1 MAHYCL
7 EASIDLSG
15 ITWSKAVIPWFGGS
29 FNGNGYVISNLKIEG
44 GGYLGLFGQ
53 LGSGANISNLGLEVV
68 DVNGIGSN
76 VGSLV
81 GSNHFFWWNIEDI
94 RTTIMNCYS
103 RGIVSGRS
111 AIGGLMGYNY
121 GGSIITSYS
130 TVVVSGIESV
140 GGLVGS
146 NGGEVMECYSAGS
159 VSGKDFIGGLIGQS
173 VHGWYVDGSATASFW
188 DVDTSGLPT
197 SDGGIG
203 KTTAKMQTAN
213 TYLEAG
219 WDFVDETANGTE
231 DIWWIDEGNDY
242 PRLWWE
248 LIPEN

>member
-1 MAHYCL
+1 
-7 EASIDLSG
+7 
-15 ITWSKAVIPWFGGS
+15 
-29 FNGNGYVISNLKIEG
+29 
-44 GGYLGLFGQ
+44 
-53 LGSGANISNLGLEVV
+53 
-68 DVNGIGSN
+68 
-76 VGSLV
+76 
-81 GSNHFFWWNIEDI
+81 
-94 RTTIMNCYS
+94 
-103 RGIVSGRS
+103 
-111 AIGGLMGYNY
+111 MGYNY